1 MKTLTQ
7 TQTAVSPAILAI
19 PKRIGLSLLILA
31 VGWLVF
37 GVFSHYFPFFNRSN
51 DIVGRMITAAA
62 LAALAARRGE
72 RWRRYWLIPF
82 GFFTAIT
89 AISVDYYLGLSL
101 WLLPA
106 LGIIEN
112 SPAGL
117 AINKLES
124 SLLGI
129 VVVLA
134 LTGLAGQKLESLYIR
149 RGNLR
154 LGLLVGLAAWVIM
167 LVFLIPVT
175 ESSFNGQNLSWGR
188 ILPWTPWI
196 LIMVL
201 SNAANEE
208 LIFRGLLIGKLEPFL
223 GRFATNLVTTIPF
236 VVMHAGNDYM
246 SDAFVFLALQL
257 LPLSLAWCWL
267 MQKSNSIW
275 GSLLFHAA
283 MDIPIFVGIFSTL

>member
-1 MKTLTQ
+1 MKTQALSP
-7 TQTAVSPAILAI
+7 VSPAVVEI
-19 PKRIGLSLLILA
+19 PKRIGIFLLILA
-31 VGWLVF
+31 IGWLVF
-37 GVFSHYFPFFNRSN
+37 CVFSHYFPYFRRST
-51 DIVGRMITAAA
+51 DMIGRMVTATALLAAA
-62 LAALAARRGE
+62 LAARCSE

-82 GFFTAIT
+82 AYFTAIT
-89 AISVDYYLGLSL
+89 AISVDYYLGLSK
-101 WLLPA
+101 WILPA
-106 LGIIEN
+106 FGVIEE
-112 SPAGL
+112 SPVGL

-167 LVFLIPVT
+167 LVFLILVT

-188 ILPWTPWI
+188 ILPWAPWI
-196 LIMVL
+196 LIVVL

-246 SDAFVFLALQL
+246 TDAFVFLALQL

-267 MQKSNSIW
+267 MKKSNSIW
-275 GSLLFHAA
+275 GSLRFHAA
-283 MDIPIFVGIFSTL
+283 MDVPIFVGIFSNL

>member
-1 MKTLTQ
+1 MKTQTLTP
-7 TQTAVSPAILAI
+7 VSASVGALPR
-19 PKRIGLSLLILA
+19 RIGLFLLILA
-31 VGWLVF
+31 IGWLVF
-37 GVFSHYFPFFNRSN
+37 GVFSHYFPFFSRSN
-51 DIVGRMITAAA
+51 DIVGRMVTAAA
-62 LAALAARRGE
+62 LAALAARRSE
-72 RWRRYWLIPF
+72 RWNRYWVIPF
-82 GFFTAIT
+82 AYFTAIM
-89 AISVDYYLGLSL
+89 AISVDYYLGLSQ

-106 LGIIEN
+106 LGIIQK

-134 LTGLAGQKLESLYIR
+134 LTGLSGQKLESLYIR

-208 LIFRGLLIGKLEPFL
+208 LIFRGLLIGKLEPIFERL
-223 GRFATNLVTTIPF
+223 ATNLVTTIPF

-246 SDAFVFLALQL
+246 TDTFVFFALQL

-283 MDIPIFVGIFSTL
+283 MDIPIFVGIFSQL